1 MTNQY
6 RGISTRWLI
15 AVMIS
20 AAIAISYFDRQS
32 LSVAVKAIQRDIPV
46 SDPDF
51 ARLQTAF
58 LMAYGIMYAIG
69 GKITDVLGTKRG
81 FFLIMVWWSLAC
93 AGHGLAANFTML
105 AGCRLLLGMGEGGG
119 FPAATRAVAEW
130 FPVQRTIN
138 CHGHNQRRYCRWR
151 RHRRSSHRRH
161 PILCRMALGFFH
173 IRVHRSLVD
182 AYGGFVHTTFLPGIR
197 VYRMLKK
204 RGSKRSSPFQTC
216 PKNPA
221 SAG

>member
-130 FPVQRTIN
+130 FPVQERSTAMGIIN
-138 CHGHNQRRYCRWR
+138 GGTAVGGVIAA
-151 RHRRSSHRRH
+151 
-161 PILCRMALGFFH
+161 PVIAAILYFAAWPWVFF
-173 IRVHRSLVD
+173 ISGSIGLLWC
-182 AYGGFVHTTFLPGIR
+182 YGGFVHTTFLPGIR

-204 RGSKRSSPFQTC
+204 RGSKRSSPFQTS